1 MALGKDRPRNYG
13 AGQQQACLNIVCL
26 ERKVA
31 TKVVTHKHGVIDLLA
46 APSNG
51 KITLS
56 FSTIATLE
64 HPCRGLWRALH
75 PFTGEELASAPTQR
89 ECIRRTLLIVW
100 R

>member
-13 AGQQQACLNIVCL
+13 AGQQQACLNIL
-26 ERKVA
+26 RFERKVT

-51 KITLS
+51 KITLL
-56 FSTIATLE
+56 FSTIANLE
-64 HPCRGLWRALH
+64 HPRYGLWRSLH
-75 PFTGEELASAPTQR
+75 PFTGEEMASGPTQR
-89 ECIRRTLLIVW
+89 EYIRRTLLIVW